1 MGMLLVCWMFCLP
14 YFFFPSLHCHHHHHQ
29 QRRRRQ
35 YPQRNRVVLPPAFSG
50 GPSVIP
56 FGVGEG
62 RQENGVVQIP
72 LHYTVGDTVDFI
84 RTIATV
90 DRDYRRGAPPPAAVA
105 AEGGRGEAA
114 EEELG

>member
-1 MGMLLVCWMFCLP
+1 M
-14 YFFFPSLHCHHHHHQ
+14 
-29 QRRRRQ
+29 
-35 YPQRNRVVLPPAFSG
+35 
-50 GPSVIP
+50 IP

-62 RQENGVVQIP
+62 RQESGVVQIP

-90 DRDYRRGAPPPAAVA
+90 DRDYRRGAAPLAVA
-105 AEGGRGEAA
+105 AEGGQGEAA